1 MLLRLGTVLAS
12 ALLLANC
19 SPASTA
25 DLPAETTAPV
35 AIQPVLNLQ
44 PLGAL
49 EAQLSAL
56 VESGARPGYAVM
68 VAVGEQVFHTSEVGL
83 VDIEAGLPMTVDSPI
98 RIASMTKPVT
108 ALATMMLVETGQIGL
123 DDPVS
128 QYIPSFADVRVAVS
142 PMANEAGEI
151 ETRAP
156 AGPITIRQLLT
167 HTAGVGYIFE
177 AETDLGRL
185 YLENSLYSGDGDLA
199 ARMDRLAELPLY
211 VDPGDRWIYSY
222 SNDVLGRV
230 IEVASGETLADFME
244 NRIFTPLAMHNT
256 GFFFDDVAFDEADMP
271 PLYIHDE
278 TGAMT
283 VFDQPN
289 PDWAS
294 GGGGLVSTA
303 SDYIRFAMMLA
314 NGGAL
319 GDVRLISEASL
330 QEMMSPQV
338 SREQLGEGWEG
349 ASYGY
354 GFAVVIPPAEGEQPQ
369 GIPGDVSWG
378 GYFDT
383 DFVVI
388 PSQRISAVIMTQ
400 IQPGPH
406 RPEPR
411 SSAVFRPYLYQSV
424 TAAQPE

>member
-12 ALLLANC
+12 AFVLANC

-25 DLPAETTAPV
+25 DLPADAAAP
-35 AIQPVLNLQ
+35 AALQPVLNLE
-44 PLGAL
+44 PLIAL
-49 EAQLSAL
+49 EAQLTAL
-56 VESGARPGYAVM
+56 TDSGVRPGYAVM

-83 VDIEAGLPMTVDSPI
+83 VDLEAGQPMTVDSPI

-128 QYIPSFADVRVAVS
+128 DYIPSFADVRVAVS
-142 PMANEAGEI
+142 PMANAEGEI

-156 AGPITIRQLLT
+156 ASPITIRQLLT
-167 HTAGVGYIFE
+167 HTAGIGYIFE
-177 AETDLGRL
+177 TDTDLGRL
-185 YLENSLYSGDGDLA
+185 YLENSLYNGDGDLA
-199 ARMDRLAELPLY
+199 ARIDRLAELPLY
-211 VDPGDRWIYSY
+211 VDPGVRWIYSY

-230 IEVASGETLADFME
+230 IEVASGESLEAFME
-244 NRIFTPLAMHNT
+244 TRIFTPLDMHNT
-256 GFFFDDVAFDEADMP
+256 GFFFDDVAFDEAEMT

-278 TGAMT
+278 SGAM
-283 VFDQPN
+283 VEFAQPN

-319 GDVRLISEASL
+319 GDVRLISEATL
-330 QEMMSPQV
+330 AEMMSPQV
-338 SREQLGEGWEG
+338 SREQLGNGWEG
-349 ASYGY
+349 ASYGF
-354 GFAVVIPPAEGEQPQ
+354 GFAVVVPPAEGEEPQ

-406 RPEPR
+406 QPGPR
-411 SSAVFRPYLYQSV
+411 SSAVFRPYLYQGV
-424 TAAQPE
+424 TAAQQD